1 MAQKFQMN
9 QAAARLRPGDLVEVR
24 SPEEI
29 LRTLDS
35 EGSLDRLPFMPEMV
49 ELCGKRL
56 HVARRVLK
64 TCYYGETNG
73 MRKFSDDVVVLE
85 DVRCSGVDHN
95 GCQKACMIFWREAWL
110 RRIEKA
116 GEPPSAKRGGTCELR
131 ARLIT
136 LKGPNRYFCQA
147 SEILNATTAFS
158 RWDRLGDCIDE
169 VRAGNCSA
177 LEMAGRVAS
186 WLFWRL
192 RRKLFGDYARGNNQ
206 HTPAES
212 LRLQAGEWVEVKPV
226 ASIAQTL
233 DERAHNRGL
242 YFTPDMRQLC
252 GQRRQVDRPLAKI
265 IVDGT
270 GEMRKM
276 HNTVYLKGG
285 MCGCIYALG
294 GCPRGEF
301 SYWREIWL
309 KRVPATADPELSPS
323 EAQDQLE
330 PSV

>member
-1 MAQKFQMN
+1 MTYPASK
-9 QAAARLRPGDLVEVR
+9 LHPGDMVEVK
-24 SPEEI
+24 SPDEI
-29 LRTLDS
+29 LQTLD
-35 EGSLDRLPFMPEMV
+35 EKGTLNRLPFMPEMM
-49 ELCGKRL
+49 EFCGKQF
-56 HVARRVLK
+56 RVSKRALK
-64 TCYYGETNG
+64 TCYNGETNG
-73 MRKFSDDVVVLE
+73 MRKFPVDDVVLL
-85 DVRCSGVDHN
+85 DGVRCSGKDHDS
-95 GCQKACMIFWREAWL
+95 CQKACMIFWREAWL
-110 RRIEKA
+110 RRIEDA
-116 GEPPSAKRGGTCELR
+116 GEPPSAQSSGRGELR

-136 LKGPNRYFCQA
+136 LEGPNRYFCQA
-147 SEILNATTAFS
+147 SEILNATTTFS
-158 RWDRLGDCIDE
+158 RWDRIRSCIGE

-177 LEMAGRVAS
+177 LAMAGRVAS

-192 RRKLFGDYARGNNQ
+192 RRKLFGDYARGNNKR
-206 HTPAES
+206 TPAES

-233 DERAHNRGL
+233 DQRAHNRGL

-276 HNTVYLKGG
+276 HNTVCLKGG

-309 KRVPATADPELSPS
+309 KRVPASADSELAPS
-323 EAQDQLE
+323 EAQDRLE